1 MLTKNVG
8 YTFKNA
14 EEKMLTTLKKL
25 LTKNVHNIFKKC
37 WWKKYWQQF
46 KKLLI
51 KNLKIKTCGVFV
63 RLESVKWAIFEP
75 RELYSS
81 HRYPTSGIA
90 TLCVPDIHTS
100 QHGQCQWALQCAL
113 ATVLLII
120 IVSSECVIQ

>member
-1 MLTKNVG
+1 
-8 YTFKNA
+8 
-14 EEKMLTTLKKL
+14 MLTTLKKL
-25 LTKNVHNIFKKC
+25 LTKKC
-37 WWKKYWQQF
+37 SQHFQKVLMKKYWQQF

-63 RLESVKWAIFEP
+63 RPESVKWAIFEP
-75 RELYSS
+75 RGLYSS

-90 TLCVPDIHTS
+90 TLCVPDIHTP